1 MDKQAFKQRMQ
12 NLKSY
17 RENNPGKGYWDWRN
31 SLPDN
36 LKYTDDTEYDMVGAY
51 NSGAQPTLEDDG
63 SYHLPTRVPST
74 GKVLKS
80 SIHPTYWK
88 GLAEDERLGYHT
100 YWLPDGSTYTASKYD
115 VPIQAY
121 QNGGRHAL
129 GVGQVFAS
137 LADMLFNKER
147 RTPAIAA
154 AAYHTIHQTQNDLAL
169 APVEAPLIEPIV
181 DAIKS
186 VDETPYD
193 PGEVFLLSPENQKKQ
208 MTKNPNYR
216 VVDTNS
222 EEDPYGIVRRAANYH
237 KEIHGEVPVYEYIA
251 DSDTTI
257 KRSNL
262 IPVGTLPLGEYTP
275 ELPHAGSYNSVL
287 YYNASND
294 KLYQRAY
301 DLNDY
306 GPTDTKD
313 KGASSMYIGPI
324 RWLSRQLDKAG
335 TPFVQ
340 RTGFVPLDEGK
351 YYNQLPESAKKKVRE
366 RRRLRNSYEYGGEV
380 NEFQRKTRRDIMQ
393 ESLVDGRPDYNKMF
407 QNQNEY
413 QKDFANYWYTER
425 AKNPKYSD
433 QIGGDKLNS
442 VLSNID
448 KATWKTPT
456 EAMRDNMVGQGY
468 NPTDAQINQQL
479 NILKEKGTKGFANP
493 KAHSYTSLRPA
504 NTWHEGVGH
513 MVGDNTPAIL
523 NASPNVRISNP
534 DSSYEDY
541 VNQANE
547 KHAQTWDF
555 RGNNSNLKDDQ
566 GNYYID
572 PNRQLTPEDISNMR
586 SRGAKIPEQ
595 WESLEDADISELT
608 NTFAYNMY
616 QDPVQY
622 MANGGEVGD
631 PDDEFIQAVN
641 TKLGRTPDGRPK
653 EQGLK
658 PVIDL
663 EDAVNVTPIGDVL
676 SAKDA
681 YNAARNNDW
690 LGVGLATATMIPFVP
705 RAISTVRRSTPTV
718 KNYRSSLSNALDKA
732 VKLGEK
738 ERRMSARLNN
748 ETYET
753 VQRLMDDPSYMR
765 RAQQVKEKYG
775 DDYTQIYADLIDAYN
790 NSPELLPKA
799 KRTAFEDNARAR
811 MATTTESTKR
821 HMDGGEFPKMG
832 EYEYQYDINGVPYG
846 TTIHEMNHNA
856 DYLKNKAADA
866 DANSNLYYWMRSAL
880 KPFSRIDPN
889 TDKLTKYYSKPTEQK
904 AYMNQLR
911 EFMYANKMID
921 TRDQI
926 VTPDLIK
933 QAISKLPKGMQSIKK
948 ASEQFKSMRSYTKQF
963 NTIPLLGVGAVG
975 ANKYFTSN
983 ENRD

>member
-17 RENNPGKGYWDWRN
+17 RENNPGKGYWDW
-31 SLPDN
+31 
-36 LKYTDDTEYDMVGAY
+36 
-51 NSGAQPTLEDDG
+51 
-63 SYHLPTRVPST
+63 
-74 GKVLKS
+74 KV
-80 SIHPTYWK
+80 
-88 GLAEDERLGYHT
+88 
-100 YWLPDGSTYTASKYD
+100 
-115 VPIQAY
+115 QAY

-154 AAYHTIHQTQNDLAL
+154 AAYYTIHQTQNDPVL
-169 APVEAPLIEPIV
+169 APVEAPLVEPIA

-380 NEFQRKTRRDIMQ
+380 NEFQRKTRRDIIQ

-433 QIGGDKLNS
+433 QIGGDKLGS

-523 NASPNVRISNP
+523 NASPNVRISNS

-586 SRGAKIPEQ
+586 SKGAKIPEQ

-631 PDDEFIQAVN
+631 PDDEFTKAIN
-641 TKLGRTPDGRPK
+641 TKLGRTPDGRPLQ
-653 EQGLK
+653 QGLK
-658 PVIDL
+658 PVFDL
-663 EDAVNVTPIGDVL
+663 EDAANLTPVGDVL
-676 SAKDA
+676 SAKEAYDA
-681 YNAARNNDW
+681 VKQNDW
-690 LGVGLATATMIPFVP
+690 LGAGLAGLGFIPFIP
-705 RAISTVRRSTPTV
+705 KGVRRIARQTPTV
-718 KNYRSSLSNALDKA
+718 NRTFEQKVAEMEKRVGNRRKMMEEFYDQRNRTYELLNTPEARRRAADIDQKYGTEYNKVYDELTKEYEDVTSYVNMVEPEFVKDPDAFARINPSETGKKISLSEDNITKPEDFPTGLIRHEIGHYVDEMAYPGGVPNNAYLRQLGKPSKYRPFEEVKDIFRSPDKA
-732 VKLGEK
+732 LQDYRYLRNPTEKKSIMNQFDEYLMNNYTPSTYPQTTKEFKEAIEKAPDIHRNMKLLLK
-738 ERRMSARLNN
+738 IHNKPSILFKDFKNRPLVNN
-748 ETYET
+748 
-753 VQRLMDDPSYMR
+753 
-765 RAQQVKEKYG
+765 
-775 DDYTQIYADLIDAYN
+775 
-790 NSPELLPKA
+790 
-799 KRTAFEDNARAR
+799 
-811 MATTTESTKR
+811 TTK
-821 HMDGGEFPKMG
+821 D
-832 EYEYQYDINGVPYG
+832 
-846 TTIHEMNHNA
+846 
-856 DYLKNKAADA
+856 KNKE
-866 DANSNLYYWMRSAL
+866 L
-880 KPFSRIDPN
+880 
-889 TDKLTKYYSKPTEQK
+889 
-904 AYMNQLR
+904 
-911 EFMYANKMID
+911 
-921 TRDQI
+921 
-926 VTPDLIK
+926 V
-933 QAISKLPKGMQSIKK
+933 
-948 ASEQFKSMRSYTKQF
+948 
-963 NTIPLLGVGAVG
+963 
-975 ANKYFTSN
+975 
-983 ENRD
+983 

>member
-17 RENNPGKGYWDWRN
+17 RENNPGKGYWDW
-31 SLPDN
+31 
-36 LKYTDDTEYDMVGAY
+36 
-51 NSGAQPTLEDDG
+51 
-63 SYHLPTRVPST
+63 
-74 GKVLKS
+74 KV
-80 SIHPTYWK
+80 
-88 GLAEDERLGYHT
+88 
-100 YWLPDGSTYTASKYD
+100 
-115 VPIQAY
+115 QAY

-147 RTPAIAA
+147 RTPAMAA
-154 AAYHTIHQTQNDLAL
+154 AIYNTIHQTQNDPVA
-169 APVEAPLIEPIV
+169 APVEAPITDPISDV
-181 DAIKS
+181 ITS
-186 VDETPYD
+186 VDKFPTD
-193 PGEVFLLSPENQKKQ
+193 PGTVFLLSPENQKKE
-208 MTKNPNYR
+208 MAKNSNYR
-216 VVDTNS
+216 IVDTNS

-237 KEIHGEVPVYEYIA
+237 KEIHGEVPVYDYIA

-262 IPVGTLPLGEYTP
+262 MPVGTLPMGDYTP

-287 YYNASND
+287 YYNAIND

-313 KGASSMYIGPI
+313 KGASSMYIGPL

-340 RTGFVPLDEGK
+340 RTGFVPFDEEK
-351 YYNQLPESAKKKVRE
+351 YYNQLPKSARKKVSE
-366 RRRLRNSYEYGGEV
+366 WRRLRNSYEYGGEV
-380 NEFQRKTRRDIMQ
+380 DEFQRKTRRDIMQ
-393 ESLVDGRPDYNKMF
+393 QSLVDGRPNYNKMF

-442 VLSNID
+442 VLSNVN

-504 NTWHEGVGH
+504 NTWHEGIGH

-523 NASPNVRISNP
+523 NATPNVHINNP

-586 SRGAKIPEQ
+586 SKGAKIPEQ

-608 NTFAYNMY
+608 NTFAYNLS
-616 QDPVQY
+616 QDPIY
-622 MANGGEVGD
+622 FMANGGEIGD
-631 PDDEFIQAVN
+631 PDDEFTKAIN
-641 TKLGRTPDGRPK
+641 TKLGRTPDGRPLQ
-653 EQGLK
+653 QGLK
-658 PVIDL
+658 PVFDL
-663 EDAVNVTPIGDVL
+663 EDAANLTPVGDAIA
-676 SAKDA
+676 AKDM
-681 YNAARNNDW
+681 YNAAMDKDW
-690 LGVGLATATMIPFVP
+690 TGLGLAAASMIPFVP
-705 RAISTVRRSTPTV
+705 SGMRKINKKFKQIPSVHKDTQQLLDA
-718 KNYRSSLSNALDKA
+718 KFQELDKLA
-732 VKLGEK
+732 QRKADYGNEQYRIM
-738 ERRMSARLNN
+738 ERVM
-748 ETYET
+748 E
-753 VQRLMDDPSYMR
+753 DPSYMN
-765 RAQQVKEKYG
+765 RAREVKQKFG
-775 DDYTQIYADLIDAYN
+775 DDYSIPYADMFIAYN
-790 NSPELLPKA
+790 VDPDVLPNVQLMDELKKA
-799 KRTAFEDNARAR
+799 GSMRRTADGKFIYKRNPDNDYIPNTAEHELSHFTDLLKSGRPDAHAGNNVFYQ
-811 MATTTESTKR
+811 MTKDLTKR
-821 HMDGGEFPKMG
+821 VGDKHD
-832 EYEYQYDINGVPYG
+832 
-846 TTIHEMNHNA
+846 
-856 DYLKNKAADA
+856 DYFL
-866 DANSNLYYWMRSAL
+866 L
-880 KPFSRIDPN
+880 
-889 TDKLTKYYSKPTEQK
+889 PTEQK
-904 AYMNQLR
+904 AHMNQLR
-911 EFMYANKMID
+911 EWMFQNGYINR
-921 TRDQI
+921 RDQK
-926 VTPDLIK
+926 VTPEYMSKIMKQLNNVEGIK
-933 QAISKLPKGMQSIKK
+933 GVQRAAQ
-948 ASEQFKSMRSYTKQF
+948 QFKSNKTFTNK
-963 NTIPLLGVGAVG
+963 NTYFTDNEKNFIINYLIECLVDNQPFDCSSLGP
-975 ANKYFTSN
+975 NKYLN
-983 ENRD
+983 E

>member
-17 RENNPGKGYWDWRN
+17 RENNPGKGYWDW
-31 SLPDN
+31 
-36 LKYTDDTEYDMVGAY
+36 
-51 NSGAQPTLEDDG
+51 
-63 SYHLPTRVPST
+63 
-74 GKVLKS
+74 KV
-80 SIHPTYWK
+80 
-88 GLAEDERLGYHT
+88 
-100 YWLPDGSTYTASKYD
+100 
-115 VPIQAY
+115 QAY

-154 AAYHTIHQTQNDLAL
+154 AAYYTIHQTQNDPVL
-169 APVEAPLIEPIV
+169 APVEAPLVEPIA

-366 RRRLRNSYEYGGEV
+366 RRRLRNSYEYGGEA
-380 NEFQRKTRRDIMQ
+380 NEFQRKTRRDIIQ

-433 QIGGDKLNS
+433 QIGGDKLGS

-572 PNRQLTPEDISNMR
+572 PNRQLTPEDISN
-586 SRGAKIPEQ
+586 
-595 WESLEDADISELT
+595 
-608 NTFAYNMY
+608 
-616 QDPVQY
+616 
-622 MANGGEVGD
+622 
-631 PDDEFIQAVN
+631 
-641 TKLGRTPDGRPK
+641 
-653 EQGLK
+653 
-658 PVIDL
+658 
-663 EDAVNVTPIGDVL
+663 
-676 SAKDA
+676 
-681 YNAARNNDW
+681 
-690 LGVGLATATMIPFVP
+690 
-705 RAISTVRRSTPTV
+705 
-718 KNYRSSLSNALDKA
+718 
-732 VKLGEK
+732 
-738 ERRMSARLNN
+738 
-748 ETYET
+748 
-753 VQRLMDDPSYMR
+753 MR

-948 ASEQFKSMRSYTKQF
+948 ASEQFKSMRSYTKWF

>member
-17 RENNPGKGYWDWRN
+17 RENNPGKGYWDW
-31 SLPDN
+31 
-36 LKYTDDTEYDMVGAY
+36 
-51 NSGAQPTLEDDG
+51 
-63 SYHLPTRVPST
+63 
-74 GKVLKS
+74 KV
-80 SIHPTYWK
+80 
-88 GLAEDERLGYHT
+88 
-100 YWLPDGSTYTASKYD
+100 
-115 VPIQAY
+115 QAY

-147 RTPAIAA
+147 RTPAMAA
-154 AAYHTIHQTQNDLAL
+154 AIYNTIHQTQNDPVA
-169 APVEAPLIEPIV
+169 APVEAPITDPISDV
-181 DAIKS
+181 ITS
-186 VDETPYD
+186 VDKFPTD
-193 PGEVFLLSPENQKKQ
+193 PGTVFLLSPENQKKE
-208 MTKNPNYR
+208 MAKNSNYR
-216 VVDTNS
+216 IVDTNS

-237 KEIHGEVPVYEYIA
+237 KEIHGEVPVYDYIA

-262 IPVGTLPLGEYTP
+262 MPVGTLPMGDYTP

-287 YYNASND
+287 YYNAIND

-313 KGASSMYIGPI
+313 KGASSMYIGPL

-340 RTGFVPLDEGK
+340 RTGFVPFDEEK
-351 YYNQLPESAKKKVRE
+351 YYNQLPKSARKKVSE
-366 RRRLRNSYEYGGEV
+366 WRRLRNSYEYGGEV
-380 NEFQRKTRRDIMQ
+380 DEFQRKTRRDIMQ
-393 ESLVDGRPDYNKMF
+393 QSLVDGRPNYNKMF

-442 VLSNID
+442 VLSNVN

-504 NTWHEGVGH
+504 NTWHEGIGH

-523 NASPNVRISNP
+523 NATPNVHINNP

-586 SRGAKIPEQ
+586 SKGAKIPEQ

-608 NTFAYNMY
+608 NTFAYNLS
-616 QDPVQY
+616 QDPIY
-622 MANGGEVGD
+622 FMANGGEIGD
-631 PDDEFIQAVN
+631 PDDEFTKAIN
-641 TKLGRTPDGRPK
+641 TKLGRTPDGRPLQ
-653 EQGLK
+653 QGLK
-658 PVIDL
+658 PVFDL
-663 EDAVNVTPIGDVL
+663 EDAANLTPVGDAIA
-676 SAKDA
+676 AKDM
-681 YNAARNNDW
+681 YNAAMDKDW
-690 LGVGLATATMIPFVP
+690 TGLGLAAASMIPFVP
-705 RAISTVRRSTPTV
+705 SGMRKINKKFKQIPSVHKDTQQLLDA
-718 KNYRSSLSNALDKA
+718 KFQELDKLA
-732 VKLGEK
+732 QRKADYGNEQYRIM
-738 ERRMSARLNN
+738 ERVM
-748 ETYET
+748 E
-753 VQRLMDDPSYMR
+753 DPSYMN
-765 RAQQVKEKYG
+765 RAREVKQKFG
-775 DDYTQIYADLIDAYN
+775 DDYSIPYADMFTAYN
-790 NSPELLPKA
+790 VDPDVLPNVQLMDELKKA
-799 KRTAFEDNARAR
+799 GSMRRTADGKFIYKRNPDNDYIPNTAEHELSHFTDLLKSGRPDAHAGNNVFYQ
-811 MATTTESTKR
+811 MTKDLTKR
-821 HMDGGEFPKMG
+821 VGDKHD
-832 EYEYQYDINGVPYG
+832 
-846 TTIHEMNHNA
+846 
-856 DYLKNKAADA
+856 DYFL
-866 DANSNLYYWMRSAL
+866 L
-880 KPFSRIDPN
+880 
-889 TDKLTKYYSKPTEQK
+889 PTEQK
-904 AYMNQLR
+904 AHMNQLR
-911 EFMYANKMID
+911 EWMFQNGYINR
-921 TRDQI
+921 RDQK
-926 VTPDLIK
+926 VTPEYMSKIMK
-933 QAISKLPKGMQSIKK
+933 QLNNVEGMKGVQR
-948 ASEQFKSMRSYTKQF
+948 AAQQFKSNKTFTKWF
-963 NTIPLLGVGAVG
+963 NSVPLIGAGLLGV
-975 ANKYFTSN
+975 NKYFTD
-983 ENRD
+983 EDKQEK

>member
-17 RENNPGKGYWDWRN
+17 RENNPGKGYWDW
-31 SLPDN
+31 
-36 LKYTDDTEYDMVGAY
+36 
-51 NSGAQPTLEDDG
+51 
-63 SYHLPTRVPST
+63 
-74 GKVLKS
+74 KV
-80 SIHPTYWK
+80 
-88 GLAEDERLGYHT
+88 
-100 YWLPDGSTYTASKYD
+100 
-115 VPIQAY
+115 QAY

-154 AAYHTIHQTQNDLAL
+154 AAYYTIHQTQNDPVL
-169 APVEAPLIEPIV
+169 APVETPLVEPIA

-433 QIGGDKLNS
+433 QIGGDKLGS

-523 NASPNVRISNP
+523 NATPNVRISNP

-586 SRGAKIPEQ
+586 SKGAKIPEQ

-631 PDDEFIQAVN
+631 PDDEFTKAIN
-641 TKLGRTPDGRPK
+641 TKLGRTPDGRPLQ
-653 EQGLK
+653 QGLK
-658 PVIDL
+658 PVFDL
-663 EDAVNVTPIGDVL
+663 EDAANLTPVGDVL
-676 SAKDA
+676 SAKEAYDA
-681 YNAARNNDW
+681 VKQNDW
-690 LGVGLATATMIPFVP
+690 LGAGLAGLGFIPFIP
-705 RAISTVRRSTPTV
+705 KGVRRIARQTPTV
-718 KNYRSSLSNALDKA
+718 NRTFEQKVAEMEKRVSN
-732 VKLGEK
+732 
-738 ERRMSARLNN
+738 RRKMMEEFYDQRNR
-748 ETYET
+748 TYELLNT
-753 VQRLMDDPSYMR
+753 PEARR
-765 RAQQVKEKYG
+765 RAADIDQKYG
-775 DDYTQIYADLIDAYN
+775 TEYN
-790 NSPELLPKA
+790 KV
-799 KRTAFEDNARAR
+799 
-811 MATTTESTKR
+811 
-821 HMDGGEFPKMG
+821 
-832 EYEYQYDINGVPYG
+832 Y
-846 TTIHEMNHNA
+846 
-856 DYLKNKAADA
+856 
-866 DANSNLYYWMRSAL
+866 
-880 KPFSRIDPN
+880 
-889 TDKLTKYYSKPTEQK
+889 DKLTKEYEDITSYVNMVEPEFVKDPDAFARIKPAKSGKKISLSEDNITKPEDFPTGLIRHEIGHYVDEMAYPGGVPNNAYLRQLGKPSKYRPFEEVKDIFRSPDKALQDYRYLRNPTEK
-904 AYMNQLR
+904 KSIMNQFDEYLMNNYTPSTYHQTTK
-911 EFMYANKMID
+911 EFKEAIEKAPDIHRNMKLLLKIHNK
-921 TRDQI
+921 
-926 VTPDLIK
+926 P
-933 QAISKLPKGMQSIKK
+933 SIL
-948 ASEQFKSMRSYTKQF
+948 FKDFKNRPLVNNTTKDK
-963 NTIPLLGVGAVG
+963 
-975 ANKYFTSN
+975 NK
-983 ENRD
+983 ELV

>member
-36 LKYTDDTEYDMVGAY
+36 LKYTDDTEYNMRGAY
-51 NSGAQPTLEDDG
+51 ESGAQPILENDG
-63 SYHLPTRVPST
+63 FYHLPTRNPQT
-74 GKVLKS
+74 GEILKTS
-80 SIHPTYWK
+80 LHPTFWK
-88 GLAEDERLGYHT
+88 GLAEDAKIGYNT
-100 YWLPDGSTYTASKYD
+100 YFVGDKVYTKSK
-115 VPIQAY
+115 
-121 QNGGRHAL
+121 
-129 GVGQVFAS
+129 
-137 LADMLFNKER
+137 
-147 RTPAIAA
+147 
-154 AAYHTIHQTQNDLAL
+154 
-169 APVEAPLIEPIV
+169 
-181 DAIKS
+181 
-186 VDETPYD
+186 
-193 PGEVFLLSPENQKKQ
+193 
-208 MTKNPNYR
+208 
-216 VVDTNS
+216 
-222 EEDPYGIVRRAANYH
+222 EE
-237 KEIHGEVPVYEYIA
+237 
-251 DSDTTI
+251 
-257 KRSNL
+257 
-262 IPVGTLPLGEYTP
+262 
-275 ELPHAGSYNSVL
+275 
-287 YYNASND
+287 
-294 KLYQRAY
+294 
-301 DLNDY
+301 
-306 GPTDTKD
+306 
-313 KGASSMYIGPI
+313 GPI
-324 RWLSRQLDKAG
+324 NVYTD
-335 TPFVQ
+335 
-340 RTGFVPLDEGK
+340 
-351 YYNQLPESAKKKVRE
+351 
-366 RRRLRNSYEYGGEV
+366 GGEV
-380 NEFQRKTRRDIMQ
+380 ARKSLKDIRK
-393 ESLVDGRPDYNKMF
+393 ESIIEDKLDYDVML
-407 QNQNEY
+407 QNQNAY
-413 QKDFANYWYTER
+413 QKEFATNWYKER
-425 AKNPKYSD
+425 AKNPKYSS
-433 QIGGDKLNS
+433 QLGDGKLDKI
-442 VLSNID
+442 LSDID
-448 KATWKTPT
+448 KATWKNPT
-456 EAMRDNMVGQGY
+456 EAMRDNLISQGY
-468 NPTDAQINQQL
+468 TPTDQNIKSQLQAINA
-479 NILKEKGTKGFANP
+479 KGTKGFAVP
-493 KAHSYTSLRPA
+493 SMYSYYGAPR
-504 NTWHEGVGH
+504 NTWHEGIGH
-513 MVGDNTPAIL
+513 IVGDNNPAIL
-523 NASPNVRISNP
+523 DSTPNVSIPSNDP
-534 DSSYEDY
+534 KYYDY

-555 RGNNSNLKDDQ
+555 RGKNQTLKDDA

-572 PNRQLTPEDISNMR
+572 PNRQLSSDDIQEMIDKGAAIPDQWKDLTTQDIS
-586 SRGAKIPEQ
+586 
-595 WESLEDADISELT
+595 DLT
-608 NTFAYNMY
+608 NTFAYNY
-616 QDPVQY
+616 
-622 MANGGEVGD
+622 AKGGEVGN
-631 PDDEFIQAVN
+631 PDDNFTKAIN

-933 QAISKLPKGMQSIKK
+933 QAISKLPKGMQFIKK
-948 ASEQFKSMRSYTKQF
+948 ASEQFKSMRSYTKWF

>member
-17 RENNPGKGYWDWRN
+17 RENNPGKGYWDW
-31 SLPDN
+31 
-36 LKYTDDTEYDMVGAY
+36 K
-51 NSGAQPTLEDDG
+51 
-63 SYHLPTRVPST
+63 
-74 GKVLKS
+74 
-80 SIHPTYWK
+80 
-88 GLAEDERLGYHT
+88 
-100 YWLPDGSTYTASKYD
+100 
-115 VPIQAY
+115 IQAY

-181 DAIKS
+181 DAVKS
-186 VDETPYD
+186 ADETPYD

-208 MTKNPNYR
+208 ITKNPNYR

-237 KEIHGEVPVYEYIA
+237 KEIHGEVPVYDYIA

-262 IPVGTLPLGEYTP
+262 MPVGTLPMGDYTP

-287 YYNASND
+287 YYNAGND

-313 KGASSMYIGPI
+313 KGASSMYIGPV

-340 RTGFVPLDEGK
+340 RTGFVPFDEEK
-351 YYNQLPESAKKKVRE
+351 YYNQLPESARKKVGE
-366 RRRLRNSYEYGGEV
+366 WRRLRNSYEYGGEV
-380 NEFQRKTRRDIMQ
+380 DEFQRKTRRDIMQ

-442 VLSNID
+442 VLSNVN

-468 NPTDAQINQQL
+468 DPTDAQINQQL

-523 NASPNVRISNP
+523 NASPNVRISNS

-586 SRGAKIPEQ
+586 SKGAKIPEQ

-608 NTFAYNMY
+608 NTFAYNLS
-616 QDPVQY
+616 QDPIYFMV
-622 MANGGEVGD
+622 NGGEVGD
-631 PDDEFIQAVN
+631 PDDEFAKAVN
-641 TKLGRTPDGRPK
+641 TKLGRTPDGRPLQ
-653 EQGLK
+653 QGLK
-658 PVIDL
+658 PVFDL
-663 EDAVNVTPIGDVL
+663 EDAANLTPVGDVITT
-676 SAKDA
+676 KDI
-681 YNAARNNDW
+681 YNSVKESDW
-690 LGVGLATATMIPFVP
+690 SNAGLAALTLLPFVP
-705 RAISTVRRSTPTV
+705 SGIRNIKAATRYVPSVNKGLDQRMLDNAFNSIKEKREYLSDVANERNRVLESVNGYAHRVRAQKADQMFGT
-718 KNYRSSLSNALDKA
+718 NY
-732 VKLGEK
+732 
-738 ERRMSARLNN
+738 N
-748 ETYET
+748 ETYDLLSDLYEHHFFDLPE
-753 VQRLMDDPSYMR
+753 VQAKDMP
-765 RAQQVKEKYG
+765 
-775 DDYTQIYADLIDAYN
+775 QIGKMEAKASAKTRYNDTGVGAGPNDFDFLVNVDRPIDAK
-790 NSPELLPKA
+790 EI
-799 KRTAFEDNARAR
+799 AR
-811 MATTTESTKR
+811 
-821 HMDGGEFPKMG
+821 
-832 EYEYQYDINGVPYG
+832 
-846 TTIHEMNHNA
+846 HEMNHYT
-856 DYLKNKAADA
+856 DYLI
-866 DANSNLYYWMRSAL
+866 
-880 KPFSRIDPN
+880 SRNPN
-889 TDKLTKYYSKPTEQK
+889 TTTNNNMLKQLESSLKNTDEKEYFRRGTEQK

-911 EFMYANKMID
+911 ARMYEDGAISSLD
-921 TRDQI
+921 EL
-926 VTPDLIK
+926 VTPSMIK
-933 QAISKLPKGMQSIKK
+933 SYIDKLGDKDSIKRAYK
-948 ASEQFKSMRSYTKQF
+948 QHKSLSSYTKWF
-963 NTIPLLGVGAVG
+963 NSIPLLGVGAIGV
-975 ANKYFTSN
+975 NKYFNNGT
-983 ENRD
+983 EQEK

>member
-17 RENNPGKGYWDWRN
+17 RENNPGKGYWDW
-31 SLPDN
+31 
-36 LKYTDDTEYDMVGAY
+36 
-51 NSGAQPTLEDDG
+51 
-63 SYHLPTRVPST
+63 
-74 GKVLKS
+74 KV
-80 SIHPTYWK
+80 
-88 GLAEDERLGYHT
+88 
-100 YWLPDGSTYTASKYD
+100 
-115 VPIQAY
+115 QAY

-154 AAYHTIHQTQNDLAL
+154 AAYYTIHQTQNDPVL
-169 APVEAPLIEPIV
+169 APVEAPLVEPIA

-433 QIGGDKLNS
+433 QIGGDKLGS

-586 SRGAKIPEQ
+586 SKGAKIPEQ

-631 PDDEFIQAVN
+631 PDDEFTKAIN
-641 TKLGRTPDGRPK
+641 TKLGRTPDGRPLQ
-653 EQGLK
+653 QGLK
-658 PVIDL
+658 PVFDL
-663 EDAVNVTPIGDVL
+663 EDAANLTPVGDVL
-676 SAKDA
+676 SAKEAYDA
-681 YNAARNNDW
+681 VKQNDW
-690 LGVGLATATMIPFVP
+690 LGAGLAGLGFIPFIP
-705 RAISTVRRSTPTV
+705 KGVRRIARQTPTV
-718 KNYRSSLSNALDKA
+718 NRTFEQKVAEMEKRVSN
-732 VKLGEK
+732 
-738 ERRMSARLNN
+738 RRKMMEEFYDQRNRT
-748 ETYET
+748 TYELLNT
-753 VQRLMDDPSYMR
+753 PEARR
-765 RAQQVKEKYG
+765 RAADIDQKYG
-775 DDYTQIYADLIDAYN
+775 TEYN
-790 NSPELLPKA
+790 KV
-799 KRTAFEDNARAR
+799 
-811 MATTTESTKR
+811 
-821 HMDGGEFPKMG
+821 
-832 EYEYQYDINGVPYG
+832 Y
-846 TTIHEMNHNA
+846 
-856 DYLKNKAADA
+856 
-866 DANSNLYYWMRSAL
+866 
-880 KPFSRIDPN
+880 
-889 TDKLTKYYSKPTEQK
+889 DKLTKEYEDITSYVNMVEPEFVKDPDAFARIKPAKSGKKISLSEDNITKPEDFPTGLIRHEIGHYVDEMAYPGGVPNNAYLRQLGKPSKYRPFEEVKDIFRSPDKALQDYRYLRNPTEK
-904 AYMNQLR
+904 KSIMNQFDEYLMNNYTPSTYPQTTK
-911 EFMYANKMID
+911 EFKEAIEKAPDIHRNMKLLLKIHNK
-921 TRDQI
+921 
-926 VTPDLIK
+926 P
-933 QAISKLPKGMQSIKK
+933 SIL
-948 ASEQFKSMRSYTKQF
+948 FKDFKNRPLVNNTTKDK
-963 NTIPLLGVGAVG
+963 
-975 ANKYFTSN
+975 NK
-983 ENRD
+983 ELV

>member
-17 RENNPGKGYWDWRN
+17 RENNPGKGYWDW
-31 SLPDN
+31 
-36 LKYTDDTEYDMVGAY
+36 
-51 NSGAQPTLEDDG
+51 
-63 SYHLPTRVPST
+63 
-74 GKVLKS
+74 KV
-80 SIHPTYWK
+80 
-88 GLAEDERLGYHT
+88 
-100 YWLPDGSTYTASKYD
+100 
-115 VPIQAY
+115 QAY

-147 RTPAIAA
+147 KTPAMAA
-154 AAYHTIHQTQNDLAL
+154 AIYNTIHQTQNDPVA
-169 APVEAPLIEPIV
+169 APVEAPITDPISDV
-181 DAIKS
+181 ITS
-186 VDETPYD
+186 VDKFPTD
-193 PGEVFLLSPENQKKQ
+193 PGTVFLLSPENQKKE
-208 MTKNPNYR
+208 MAKNSNYR
-216 VVDTNS
+216 IVDTNS

-237 KEIHGEVPVYEYIA
+237 KEIHGEVPVYDYIA

-262 IPVGTLPLGEYTP
+262 MPVGTLPMGDYTP

-287 YYNASND
+287 YYNAIND

-313 KGASSMYIGPI
+313 KGASSMYIGPL

-340 RTGFVPLDEGK
+340 RTGFVPFDEEK
-351 YYNQLPESAKKKVRE
+351 YYNQLPKSARKKVSE
-366 RRRLRNSYEYGGEV
+366 WRRLRNSYEYGGEV
-380 NEFQRKTRRDIMQ
+380 DEFQRKTRRDIMQ
-393 ESLVDGRPDYNKMF
+393 QSLVDGRPNYNKMF

-442 VLSNID
+442 VLSNVN

-504 NTWHEGVGH
+504 NTWHEGIGH

-523 NASPNVRISNP
+523 NATPNVHINNP

-586 SRGAKIPEQ
+586 SKGAKIPEQ

-608 NTFAYNMY
+608 NTFAYNLS
-616 QDPVQY
+616 QDPIY
-622 MANGGEVGD
+622 FMANGGEIGD
-631 PDDEFIQAVN
+631 PDDEFTKAIN
-641 TKLGRTPDGRPK
+641 TKLGRTPDGRPLQ
-653 EQGLK
+653 QGLK
-658 PVIDL
+658 PVFDL
-663 EDAVNVTPIGDVL
+663 EDAANLTPVGDAIA
-676 SAKDA
+676 AKDM
-681 YNAARNNDW
+681 YNAAMDKDW
-690 LGVGLATATMIPFVP
+690 TGLGLAAASMIPFVP
-705 RAISTVRRSTPTV
+705 SGMRKINKKFKQIPSVHKDTQQLLDA
-718 KNYRSSLSNALDKA
+718 KFQELDKLA
-732 VKLGEK
+732 QRKADYGNEQYRIM
-738 ERRMSARLNN
+738 ERVM
-748 ETYET
+748 E
-753 VQRLMDDPSYMR
+753 DPSYMN
-765 RAQQVKEKYG
+765 RAREVKQKFG
-775 DDYTQIYADLIDAYN
+775 DDYSIPYADMFIAYN
-790 NSPELLPKA
+790 VDPDVLPNVQLMDELKKA
-799 KRTAFEDNARAR
+799 GSMRRTA
-811 MATTTESTKR
+811 
-821 HMDGGEFPKMG
+821 DGKF
-832 EYEYQYDINGVPYG
+832 I
-846 TTIHEMNHNA
+846 
-856 DYLKNKAADA
+856 
-866 DANSNLYYWMRSAL
+866 
-880 KPFSRIDPN
+880 
-889 TDKLTKYYSKPTEQK
+889 YS
-904 AYMNQLR
+904 
-911 EFMYANKMID
+911 
-921 TRDQI
+921 
-926 VTPDLIK
+926 
-933 QAISKLPKGMQSIKK
+933 
-948 ASEQFKSMRSYTKQF
+948 
-963 NTIPLLGVGAVG
+963 
-975 ANKYFTSN
+975 
-983 ENRD
+983 

>member
-17 RENNPGKGYWDWRN
+17 RENNPGKDYWDW
-31 SLPDN
+31 
-36 LKYTDDTEYDMVGAY
+36 
-51 NSGAQPTLEDDG
+51 
-63 SYHLPTRVPST
+63 
-74 GKVLKS
+74 KV
-80 SIHPTYWK
+80 
-88 GLAEDERLGYHT
+88 
-100 YWLPDGSTYTASKYD
+100 
-115 VPIQAY
+115 QAY

-154 AAYHTIHQTQNDLAL
+154 AAYYTIHQTQNDPVL
-169 APVEAPLIEPIV
+169 APVEAPLVEPIA

-262 IPVGTLPLGEYTP
+262 IPVGTLPP
-275 ELPHAGSYNSVL
+275 GSYNSVL

-433 QIGGDKLNS
+433 QIGGDKLGS

-493 KAHSYTSLRPA
+493 KAHSYTSLRPT

-523 NASPNVRISNP
+523 NATPNVRISNP

-586 SRGAKIPEQ
+586 SKGAKIPEQ

-631 PDDEFIQAVN
+631 PDDEFTKAIN
-641 TKLGRTPDGRPK
+641 TKLGRTPDGRPLQ
-653 EQGLK
+653 QGLK
-658 PVIDL
+658 PVFDL
-663 EDAVNVTPIGDVL
+663 EDAANLTPVGDVL
-676 SAKDA
+676 SAKEAYDA
-681 YNAARNNDW
+681 VKQNDW
-690 LGVGLATATMIPFVP
+690 LGAGLAGLGFIPFIP
-705 RAISTVRRSTPTV
+705 KGVRRIARQTPTV
-718 KNYRSSLSNALDKA
+718 NRTFEQKVAEMEKRVSN
-732 VKLGEK
+732 
-738 ERRMSARLNN
+738 RRKMMEEFYDQRNR
-748 ETYET
+748 TYELLNT
-753 VQRLMDDPSYMR
+753 PEARR
-765 RAQQVKEKYG
+765 RAADIDQKYG
-775 DDYTQIYADLIDAYN
+775 TEYN
-790 NSPELLPKA
+790 KV
-799 KRTAFEDNARAR
+799 
-811 MATTTESTKR
+811 
-821 HMDGGEFPKMG
+821 
-832 EYEYQYDINGVPYG
+832 Y
-846 TTIHEMNHNA
+846 
-856 DYLKNKAADA
+856 
-866 DANSNLYYWMRSAL
+866 
-880 KPFSRIDPN
+880 
-889 TDKLTKYYSKPTEQK
+889 DKLTKEYEDITSYVNMVEPEFVKDPDAFARIKPAKSGKKISLSEDNITKPEDFPTGLIRHEIGHYVDEMAYPGGVPNNAYLRQLGKPSKYRPFEEVKDIFRSPDKALQDYRYLRNPTEK
-904 AYMNQLR
+904 KSIMNQFDEYLMNNYTPSTYPQTTK
-911 EFMYANKMID
+911 EFKEAIEKAPDIHRNMKLLLKIHNK
-921 TRDQI
+921 
-926 VTPDLIK
+926 P
-933 QAISKLPKGMQSIKK
+933 SIL
-948 ASEQFKSMRSYTKQF
+948 FKDFKNRPLVNNTTKDK
-963 NTIPLLGVGAVG
+963 
-975 ANKYFTSN
+975 NKEFV
-983 ENRD
+983 

>member
-17 RENNPGKGYWDWRN
+17 RENNPGKDYWDW
-31 SLPDN
+31 
-36 LKYTDDTEYDMVGAY
+36 
-51 NSGAQPTLEDDG
+51 
-63 SYHLPTRVPST
+63 
-74 GKVLKS
+74 KV
-80 SIHPTYWK
+80 
-88 GLAEDERLGYHT
+88 
-100 YWLPDGSTYTASKYD
+100 
-115 VPIQAY
+115 QAY

-154 AAYHTIHQTQNDLAL
+154 AAYYTIHQTQNDPVL
-169 APVEAPLIEPIV
+169 APVEAPLVEPIA

-257 KRSNL
+257 KRSDL

-366 RRRLRNSYEYGGEV
+366 CRRLRNSYEYGGEV

-433 QIGGDKLNS
+433 QIGGDKLGS

-586 SRGAKIPEQ
+586 SKGAKIPEQ

-880 KPFSRIDPN
+880 KPFSRIDLN

-948 ASEQFKSMRSYTKQF
+948 ASEQFKSMRSYTKWF
-963 NTIPLLGVGAVG
+963 NTILLLGVGAVG

>member
-17 RENNPGKGYWDWRN
+17 RENNPGKGYWDW
-31 SLPDN
+31 
-36 LKYTDDTEYDMVGAY
+36 
-51 NSGAQPTLEDDG
+51 
-63 SYHLPTRVPST
+63 
-74 GKVLKS
+74 KV
-80 SIHPTYWK
+80 
-88 GLAEDERLGYHT
+88 
-100 YWLPDGSTYTASKYD
+100 
-115 VPIQAY
+115 QAY

-147 RTPAIAA
+147 RTPAMAA
-154 AAYHTIHQTQNDLAL
+154 AIYNTIHQTQNDPVA
-169 APVEAPLIEPIV
+169 APVEAPITDPISDV
-181 DAIKS
+181 ITS
-186 VDETPYD
+186 VDKFPTD
-193 PGEVFLLSPENQKKQ
+193 PGTVFLLSPENQKKE
-208 MTKNPNYR
+208 MAKNSNYR
-216 VVDTNS
+216 IVDTNS

-237 KEIHGEVPVYEYIA
+237 KEIHGEVPVYDYIA

-262 IPVGTLPLGEYTP
+262 MPVGTLPMGDYTP

-287 YYNASND
+287 YYNAIND

-313 KGASSMYIGPI
+313 KGASSMYIGPL

-340 RTGFVPLDEGK
+340 RTGFVPFDEEK
-351 YYNQLPESAKKKVRE
+351 YYNQLPKSARKKVSE
-366 RRRLRNSYEYGGEV
+366 WRRLRNSYEYGGEV
-380 NEFQRKTRRDIMQ
+380 DEFQRKTRRDIMQ
-393 ESLVDGRPDYNKMF
+393 QSLVDGRPNYNKMF

-442 VLSNID
+442 VLSNVN

-504 NTWHEGVGH
+504 NTWHEGIGH

-523 NASPNVRISNP
+523 NATPNVHINNP

-586 SRGAKIPEQ
+586 SKGAKIPEQ

-608 NTFAYNMY
+608 NTFAYNLS
-616 QDPVQY
+616 QDPIY
-622 MANGGEVGD
+622 FMANGGEIGD
-631 PDDEFIQAVN
+631 PDDEFTKAIN
-641 TKLGRTPDGRPK
+641 TKLGRTPDGRPLQ
-653 EQGLK
+653 QGLK
-658 PVIDL
+658 PVFDL
-663 EDAVNVTPIGDVL
+663 EDAANLTPVGDAIA
-676 SAKDA
+676 AKDM
-681 YNAARNNDW
+681 YNAAMDKDW
-690 LGVGLATATMIPFVP
+690 TGLGLAAASMIPFVP
-705 RAISTVRRSTPTV
+705 SGMRKINKKFKQIPSVHKDTQQLLDA
-718 KNYRSSLSNALDKA
+718 KFQELDKLA
-732 VKLGEK
+732 QRKADYGNEQYRIM
-738 ERRMSARLNN
+738 ERVM
-748 ETYET
+748 E
-753 VQRLMDDPSYMR
+753 DPSYMN
-765 RAQQVKEKYG
+765 RAREVKQKFG
-775 DDYTQIYADLIDAYN
+775 DDYSIPYADMFIAYN
-790 NSPELLPKA
+790 VDPDVLPNVQLMDELKKA
-799 KRTAFEDNARAR
+799 GSMRRTADGKFIYKRNPDNDYIPNTAEHELSHFTDLLKSGRPDAHAGNNVFYQ
-811 MATTTESTKR
+811 MTKDLTKR
-821 HMDGGEFPKMG
+821 VGDKHD
-832 EYEYQYDINGVPYG
+832 
-846 TTIHEMNHNA
+846 
-856 DYLKNKAADA
+856 DYFL
-866 DANSNLYYWMRSAL
+866 L
-880 KPFSRIDPN
+880 
-889 TDKLTKYYSKPTEQK
+889 PTEQK
-904 AYMNQLR
+904 AHMNQLR
-911 EFMYANKMID
+911 EWMFQNGYINR
-921 TRDQI
+921 RDQK
-926 VTPDLIK
+926 VTPEY
-933 QAISKLPKGMQSIKK
+933 MSI
-948 ASEQFKSMRSYTKQF
+948 RS
-963 NTIPLLGVGAVG
+963 
-975 ANKYFTSN
+975 
-983 ENRD
+983 

>member
-17 RENNPGKGYWDWRN
+17 RENNPGKGYWDW
-31 SLPDN
+31 
-36 LKYTDDTEYDMVGAY
+36 
-51 NSGAQPTLEDDG
+51 
-63 SYHLPTRVPST
+63 
-74 GKVLKS
+74 KV
-80 SIHPTYWK
+80 
-88 GLAEDERLGYHT
+88 
-100 YWLPDGSTYTASKYD
+100 
-115 VPIQAY
+115 QAY

-154 AAYHTIHQTQNDLAL
+154 AAYYTIHQTQNDPVL
-169 APVEAPLIEPIV
+169 APVEAPLVEPIA

-306 GPTDTKD
+306 DPTDTKD

-366 RRRLRNSYEYGGEV
+366 RRRLRNYYEYGGEV

-433 QIGGDKLNS
+433 QIGGYKLGS

-523 NASPNVRISNP
+523 NATPNVRISNP

-586 SRGAKIPEQ
+586 SKGAKIPEQ

-631 PDDEFIQAVN
+631 PDDEFTKAIN
-641 TKLGRTPDGRPK
+641 TKLGRTPDGRPLQ
-653 EQGLK
+653 QGLK
-658 PVIDL
+658 PVFDL
-663 EDAVNVTPIGDVL
+663 EDAANLTPVGDVL
-676 SAKDA
+676 SAKEAYDA
-681 YNAARNNDW
+681 VKQNDW
-690 LGVGLATATMIPFVP
+690 LGAGLAGLGFVP
-705 RAISTVRRSTPTV
+705 FIPKGVRRIARQTPTV
-718 KNYRSSLSNALDKA
+718 NRTFEQKVAEMEKRVSN
-732 VKLGEK
+732 
-738 ERRMSARLNN
+738 RRKMMEEFYDQRNR
-748 ETYET
+748 TYELLNT
-753 VQRLMDDPSYMR
+753 PEARR
-765 RAQQVKEKYG
+765 RAADIDQKYG
-775 DDYTQIYADLIDAYN
+775 TEYN
-790 NSPELLPKA
+790 KV
-799 KRTAFEDNARAR
+799 
-811 MATTTESTKR
+811 
-821 HMDGGEFPKMG
+821 
-832 EYEYQYDINGVPYG
+832 Y
-846 TTIHEMNHNA
+846 
-856 DYLKNKAADA
+856 
-866 DANSNLYYWMRSAL
+866 
-880 KPFSRIDPN
+880 
-889 TDKLTKYYSKPTEQK
+889 DKLTKEYEDITSYVNMVEPEFVKDPDAFARIKPAKSGKKISLSEDNITKPEDFPTGLIRHEIGHYVDEMAYPGGVPNNAYLRQLGKPSKYRPFEEVKDIFRSPDKALQDYRYLRNPTEK
-904 AYMNQLR
+904 KSIMNQFDEYLMNNYTPSTYPQTTK
-911 EFMYANKMID
+911 EFKEAIEKAPDIHRNMKLLLKIHNK
-921 TRDQI
+921 
-926 VTPDLIK
+926 P
-933 QAISKLPKGMQSIKK
+933 SIL
-948 ASEQFKSMRSYTKQF
+948 FKDFKNRPLVNNTTKDK
-963 NTIPLLGVGAVG
+963 
-975 ANKYFTSN
+975 NK
-983 ENRD
+983 ELV

>member
-36 LKYTDDTEYDMVGAY
+36 LKYTDDTEYNMRGAY
-51 NSGAQPTLEDDG
+51 ESGAQPILENDG
-63 SYHLPTRVPST
+63 FYHLPTRNPQT
-74 GKVLKS
+74 GEILKTS
-80 SIHPTYWK
+80 LHPTFWK
-88 GLAEDERLGYHT
+88 GLAEDAKIGYNT
-100 YWLPDGSTYTASKYD
+100 YFVGDKVYTKSK
-115 VPIQAY
+115 
-121 QNGGRHAL
+121 
-129 GVGQVFAS
+129 
-137 LADMLFNKER
+137 
-147 RTPAIAA
+147 
-154 AAYHTIHQTQNDLAL
+154 
-169 APVEAPLIEPIV
+169 
-181 DAIKS
+181 
-186 VDETPYD
+186 
-193 PGEVFLLSPENQKKQ
+193 
-208 MTKNPNYR
+208 
-216 VVDTNS
+216 
-222 EEDPYGIVRRAANYH
+222 EE
-237 KEIHGEVPVYEYIA
+237 
-251 DSDTTI
+251 
-257 KRSNL
+257 
-262 IPVGTLPLGEYTP
+262 
-275 ELPHAGSYNSVL
+275 
-287 YYNASND
+287 
-294 KLYQRAY
+294 
-301 DLNDY
+301 
-306 GPTDTKD
+306 
-313 KGASSMYIGPI
+313 GPI
-324 RWLSRQLDKAG
+324 NVYTD
-335 TPFVQ
+335 
-340 RTGFVPLDEGK
+340 
-351 YYNQLPESAKKKVRE
+351 
-366 RRRLRNSYEYGGEV
+366 GGEV
-380 NEFQRKTRRDIMQ
+380 ARKSLKDIRK
-393 ESLVDGRPDYNKMF
+393 ESIIEDKLDYDVML
-407 QNQNEY
+407 QNQNAY
-413 QKDFANYWYTER
+413 QKEFATNWYKER
-425 AKNPKYSD
+425 AKNPKYSS
-433 QIGGDKLNS
+433 QLGDGKLDKI
-442 VLSNID
+442 LSDID
-448 KATWKTPT
+448 KATWKNPT
-456 EAMRDNMVGQGY
+456 EAMRDNLISQGY
-468 NPTDAQINQQL
+468 TPTDQNIKSQLQAINA
-479 NILKEKGTKGFANP
+479 KGTKGFAVP
-493 KAHSYTSLRPA
+493 SMYSYYGAPR
-504 NTWHEGVGH
+504 NTWHEGIGH
-513 MVGDNTPAIL
+513 IVGDNNPAIL
-523 NASPNVRISNP
+523 DSTPNVSIPSNDP
-534 DSSYEDY
+534 KYYDY

-555 RGNNSNLKDDQ
+555 RGKNQTLKDDA

-572 PNRQLTPEDISNMR
+572 PNRQLSSDDIQEMIDKGAAIPDQWKDLTTQDIS
-586 SRGAKIPEQ
+586 
-595 WESLEDADISELT
+595 DLT
-608 NTFAYNMY
+608 NTFAYNY
-616 QDPVQY
+616 
-622 MANGGEVGD
+622 AKGGEVGN
-631 PDDEFIQAVN
+631 PDDNFTKAIN

-856 DYLKNKAADA
+856 DYLKNKAIDA

-911 EFMYANKMID
+911 EFMYANKTID

-948 ASEQFKSMRSYTKQF
+948 ASEQFKSMRSYTKWF